1 VKWSLAL
8 VFMMQQTQTAITA
21 AKCAG
26 AYLLSMFG
34 QPTEVHQKGDTSFV
48 SDVDL
53 EASRLIESVLRKA
66 YPDYALLDEEMHGAL
81 HYEFMH
87 DPTWVVDPL
96 DGTSNFL
103 AGIPI
108 FGVAIALVE
117 NLKTKVGVIFDPL
130 HDELFV
136 AEAGGGATLNGKPI
150 HVSNQRGAKGGMLFA
165 GRGYKKRDRERHGKI
180 IYDLEQKTTYFR
192 RLGCATHMLSSVA
205 SGRADSVILTGNN
218 PWDVLSGALLVQEA
232 GGRITDYCGIEW
244 SLDSGDLIASNGTL
258 HQDIVDITRVTDTT
272 CL

>member
-1 VKWSLAL
+1 
-8 VFMMQQTQTAITA
+8 MMPQTQTAITA
-21 AKCAG
+21 AKRAG
-26 AYLLSMFG
+26 AYLLSMFK
-34 QPTEVHQKGDTSFV
+34 QPTQVHQKGDASFV

-53 EASRLIESVLRKA
+53 EASRLIEGVLREA
-66 YPDYALLDEEMHGAL
+66 YPDYARLDEEMHNAL
-81 HYEFMH
+81 SYEFASE
-87 DPTWVVDPL
+87 PTWVVDPL

-103 AGIPI
+103 AGIPV

-117 NLKTKVGVIFDPL
+117 NLQTRLGIIYDPL

-136 AEAGGGATLNGKPI
+136 AEKGRGATLNGEPI
-150 HVSNQRGAKGGMLFA
+150 HVSKQREAKGGMLFA

-205 SGRADSVILTGNN
+205 CGRADSVILTGNN

-232 GGRITDYCGIEW
+232 GGQVTDYCGAEW
-244 SLDSGDLIASNGTL
+244 SLFSGDLIASNGTL
-258 HQDIVDITRVTDTT
+258 HQDIVDITRVTDPL
-272 CL
+272 CV